1 LGNWIKVDVD
11 TPYKPAIGAI
21 MERTGCGRGD
31 AFLAWFN
38 LYVWFDQITAD
49 GRVACTKADIDAK
62 AGVPGTAGALEDAG
76 WLSFVGGGC
85 QIVNWY
91 EHNGKSARARA
102 VRAKCMAGLR
112 TRRAKQ
118 PAPPVRDK
126 KRDNC
131 VTNS

>member
-1 LGNWIKVDVD
+1 MGNWIKVDVE

-49 GRVACTKADIDAK
+49 GLVHCTRADIDAK
-62 AGVPGTAGALEDAG
+62 AGLPGAAQALEESG
-76 WLSFVGGGC
+76 WLAFGAGGC

-91 EHNGKSARARA
+91 EHNGKSAKARA
-102 VRAKCMAGLR
+102 VRARYMAGLR
-112 TRRAKQ
+112 ARKAGQ
-118 PAPPVRDK
+118 PAPPVTRP
-126 KRDNC
+126 
-131 VTNS
+131 VTRPVTKT